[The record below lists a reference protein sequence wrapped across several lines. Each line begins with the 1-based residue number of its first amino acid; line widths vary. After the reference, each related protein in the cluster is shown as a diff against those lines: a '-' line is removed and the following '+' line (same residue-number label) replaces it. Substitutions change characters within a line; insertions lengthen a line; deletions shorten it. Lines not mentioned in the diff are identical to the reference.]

1 MCERELFFN
10 ISYFQFRLPLKMTK
24 GSAHNWTKSYYQ
36 MRLLGFGCVSEAL
49 DTISPRT
56 SKRLAVVLNVT
67 CASSE
72 QKITLSVSA
81 RTDPVGQ
88 LAHSGKQ
95 PLFGM
100 IQMGM
105 SAGRYGA
112 PRFQSYCWKT
122 SSFIC
127 WLYLQPLP

>member
-1 MCERELFFN
+1 
-10 ISYFQFRLPLKMTK
+10 
-24 GSAHNWTKSYYQ
+24 

-49 DTISPRT
+49 DTLSPHA

-67 CASSE
+67 CASFE
-72 QKITLSVSA
+72 QKITLPVSA
-81 RTDPVGQ
+81 CTDPVGQ
-88 LAHSGKQ
+88 LAHSVKQ
-95 PLFGM
+95 PLFRV

-122 SSFIC
+122 SAFIC
-127 WLYLQPLP
+127 SLYLQPLP